1 MIACTTKALP
11 VLDRTGR
18 YPLLNPS
25 FDFCYRG
32 STHVIHFYEYDCELN
47 VDGQRYRI
55 RSGDVS
61 CISAGS
67 IYSLQTEQ
75 PGSHWCIHFHNQVEH
90 ADPEFTLPTHF
101 PLRRHHTMV
110 VDQFRHIS
118 HLCNA
123 SSSGGGR
130 GSHLLQREASA
141 RLMVLQLSLHN
152 LLPIA
157 GTQGN
162 AAKPVDLDQFNKRI
176 EEHLSGWITT
186 ADLAAHL
193 GISPGLLAKKCRSHY
208 GCTIKQY
215 ILRKR
220 IERAESLLAT
230 TNLSIQDIGSSVGIP
245 DAQYFNKQF
254 RKVLG
259 HSPTHHRNK
268 CKSLFA
274 QPPKKLATQD
284 GRWIG
289 NGGSD

>member
-1 MIACTTKALP
+1 MFACNTKLLP
-11 VLDRTGR
+11 ILDRVGR

-32 STHVIHFYEYDCELN
+32 STHVIHLYEYDCELN

-55 RSGDVS
+55 RSGDAS
-61 CISAGS
+61 CIAAGS

-75 PGSHWCIHFHNQVEH
+75 PGSHWCIHFHHQAGDE
-90 ADPEFTLPTHF
+90 DPEFMLPTHL
-101 PLRRHHTMV
+101 PLRRQYPAII
-110 VDQFRHIS
+110 DQFRQIS
-118 HLCNA
+118 HLYNA

-130 GSHLLQREASA
+130 TNELLLREASA
-141 RLMVLQLSLHN
+141 RLMVLLLSLHN

-157 GTQGN
+157 GSHGQS
-162 AAKPVDLDQFNKRI
+162 AQSIDLDRFNKRI
-176 EEHLSGWITT
+176 EEHLSGWIST

-193 GISPGLLAKKCRSHY
+193 GISPGLLAKKCRRHY

-230 TNLSIQDIGSSVGIP
+230 TNLSVQEVGASVGIP

-259 HSPTHHRNK
+259 HSPTHHRNQ
-268 CKSLFA
+268 CKKLFA

-289 NGGSD
+289 GESSE